1 MAVRFESPISFVT
14 RSSSPTTPSSG
25 YGVVYA
31 RGSNLYYEDDTGTEY
46 LLNRAGS
53 TVIRQ
58 YTGSAF
64 WIKPPEIVEV
74 LVCCLGAGGGGGSGR
89 VSAAGVNATGGSGGG
104 GSTLTFRRLSAN
116 QLTATSYSISVGS
129 GGTGGASQ
137 TTDSTNGL
145 NGSAGTATTFAIS
158 GSTILVSARFGTG
171 GTAGLDASAVS
182 TVNGGQSAL
191 CIPTGSWYA
200 FAGKTGANG
209 SNGVGA
215 SATTEPVLLSNGG
228 GGGGGINTLNVAN
241 RGGLGSSLIIT
252 GSIFTNSGSGSLSSP
267 NATTDTSR
275 IRTDFLFNFV
285 VTDGLQFGMGF
296 AGNGGAGQTTA
307 NGGSGSAAAPYGG
320 GGGGGGGCRD
330 GFDSGPGGRGADG
343 LVTIVEF
350 Y

>member
-1 MAVRFESPISFVT
+1 MATRFESPISFVT

-89 VSAAGVNATGGSGGG
+89 VSAAGVNATGGLGGG
-104 GSTLTFRRLSAN
+104 GGAAVYRKLSAS
-116 QLTATSYSISVGS
+116 QLTAVSYSISVGA
-129 GGTGGASQ
+129 GGAGGGSQ

-145 NGSAGTATTFAIS
+145 GGASGTSTVFAIS
-158 GSTILVSARFGTG
+158 GSTTLVLARAGGAGPAGT
-171 GTAGLDASAVS
+171 TAAGS
-182 TVNGGQSAL
+182 TVQNGGDTANTTPAGGWYGFCGQSGG
-191 CIPTGSWYA
+191 GSA
-200 FAGKTGANG
+200 PGPG
-209 SNGVGA
+209 STP
-215 SATTEPVLLSNGG
+215 ATRFMSNGG
-228 GGGGGINTLNVAN
+228 GGGGGVSSLNSPGN
-241 RGGLGSSLIIT
+241 GGLGCNLVIT
-252 GSIFTNSGSGSLSSP
+252 GSTFNNSGRGTVASP
-267 NATTDTSR
+267 DATTNTSV
-275 IRTDFLFNFV
+275 IRTDFLFNYI
-285 VTDGLQFGMGF
+285 VTDGLQFGLGF

-307 NGGSGSAAAPYGG
+307 NGGSGSAAAPYTG

>member
-1 MAVRFESPISFVT
+1 MATRFESPISFVT

-31 RGSNLYYEDDTGTEY
+31 SGSNLYYENDTGTEY

-89 VSAAGVNATGGSGGG
+89 VNVAGFDAGGG
-104 GSTLTFRRLSAN
+104 GSGVGGALAFRRFTGA
-116 QLTATSYSISVGS
+116 QLTPTSYSISIGS
-129 GGTGGASQ
+129 GGTGGGSQ
-137 TTDSTNGL
+137 TTNSTNGR
-145 NGSAGTATTFAIS
+145 NGSAGTATTFAS
-158 GSTILVSARFGTG
+158 ASNTLVSARPGGGGFGG
-171 GTAGLDASAVS
+171 IAGNVS
-182 TVNGGQSAL
+182 PAQGPN
-191 CIPTGSWYA
+191 I
-200 FAGKTGANG
+200 G
-209 SNGVGA
+209 SNIPLGGWYGFGSSNGA
-215 SATTEPVLLSNGG
+215 GGSSTTGNSGPNIFLYNAGG
-228 GGGGGINTLNVAN
+228 GGGGVLSFGN
-241 RGGLGSSLIIT
+241 RGGLGSSLPIT

-267 NATTDTSR
+267 DATTNTSR

-296 AGNGGAGQTTA
+296 AGNGGAGMSGS

-320 GGGGGGGCRD
+320 GGGGGGGCNN
-330 GFDSGPGGRGADG
+330 GFSSGPGGRGADG

>member
-25 YGVVYA
+25 YGVMYA

-89 VSAAGVNATGGSGGG
+89 VSSASIAASGGG
-104 GSTLTFRRLSAN
+104 GAGGGALAFRRFTGA
-116 QLTATSYSISVGS
+116 QLTAPSYSISIGS
-129 GGTGGASQ
+129 GGNGGSSQ

-145 NGSAGTATTFAIS
+145 NGSNGTATTFAIS
-158 GSTILVSARFGTG
+158 GSTTLVSARFGGGGFG
-171 GTAGLDASAVS
+171 GTTTAGAGGNGAATTSNIPVGGWYGFTSA
-182 TVNGGQSAL
+182 N
-191 CIPTGSWYA
+191 
-200 FAGKTGANG
+200 GANG
-209 SNGVGA
+209 FISTGNNSPNTFLYNAGAGAGGVTAAGA
-215 SATTEPVLLSNGG
+215 PGA
-228 GGGGGINTLNVAN
+228 
-241 RGGLGSSLIIT
+241 GGLGSSLPIT
-252 GSIFTNSGSGSLSSP
+252 GSTFTNNGSGSLSSP
-267 NATTDTSR
+267 NATTNTSR

-296 AGNGGAGQTTA
+296 SGNGGAGQTTA

-330 GFDSGPGGRGADG
+330 GFDSGAGGRGADG